1 MNARPDFA
9 LGDPILDRQRP
20 YEAMEC
26 EGYDAMRRMIR
37 YHVAAR
43 GIRDFGPAERFT
55 AAPPGWRDQ
64 PRPPMS
70 PTAALEA
77 IEGVVNPDAWL
88 RALMAE
94 SAPKHHHK
102 LSLFYVALIPC
113 AHDHLARVGRELAA
127 AATPLERLI
136 ETRAA

>member
-1 MNARPDFA
+1 
-9 LGDPILDRQRP
+9 
-20 YEAMEC
+20 MEC
-26 EGYDAMRRMIR
+26 EGYDAMRRIIR
-37 YHVAAR
+37 YRVAAR
-43 GIRDFGPAERFT
+43 GNRGFGPAERSI

-64 PRPPMS
+64 LRPPMS

-77 IEGVVNPDAWL
+77 AEGVVNPEARL
-88 RALMAE
+88 HALMAE

-102 LSLFYVALIPC
+102 LSLFYLALIPC
-113 AHDHLARVGRELAA
+113 VHDQLARVGRELAA

>member
-1 MNARPDFA
+1 
-9 LGDPILDRQRP
+9 
-20 YEAMEC
+20 MEY

-37 YHVAAR
+37 HRVAAL
-43 GIRDFGPAERFT
+43 GIRGFGPAERFI
-55 AAPPGWRDQ
+55 AAPLGWRDQ

-70 PTAALEA
+70 PIVAFDA
-77 IEGVVNPDAWL
+77 IEGAVNPDAWIH
-88 RALMAE
+88 AFMAE
-94 SAPKHHHK
+94 SAPKHHHE
-102 LSLFYVALIPC
+102 LSLFYPALIPC